1 MPKEPSPLPGPPPAS
16 LKPVARRRIGESL
29 RGLYADTLSA
39 PMSPR
44 LTELLAQIEKP
55 RRD

>member
-1 MPKEPSPLPGPPPAS
+1 MPKEPSPLPVSPPAA

-55 RRD
+55 QRD

>member
-1 MPKEPSPLPGPPPAS
+1 MPKEPSPLPEPPPAA

-29 RGLYADTLSA
+29 RGLYADALSA

-44 LTELLAQIEKP
+44 LAEVLSQIEKTK
-55 RRD
+55 R